1 MQPNDSTPPNPPAA
15 VDADAQRMMRRFQDR
30 FTELRRSLEGIPP
43 EQVARRTGSEYA
55 AEDGGRGSFRLPLW
69 GRPMQLSYPKY
80 EVYRSGDPSGEALP
94 ASALET
100 AFLLY
105 YFATADGTPLEER
118 WIAFSDLADGR
129 FYTQAFEGYTG
140 KELARSFGEDLGAF
154 EHAAAR
160 LKGRRIALGDA
171 AFSFAALPRFA
182 IAAVFWRGDEDF
194 PSTCRL
200 LFDASANHYLPTDA
214 CAVLGSGLTRLL
226 IKARG

>member
-1 MQPNDSTPPNPPAA
+1 MQPIKPGQPNPPAPM
-15 VDADAQRMMRRFQDR
+15 DADAERMMRRFQDR

-55 AEDGGRGSFRLPLW
+55 PEGGGRGRFHLPLW
-69 GRPMQLSYPKY
+69 GKTMQLSYPEY
-80 EVYRSGDPSGEALP
+80 EVHRSGDPSGEALP
-94 ASALET
+94 ATALET

-105 YFATADGTPLEER
+105 YFATADGAPLEER

-140 KELARSFGEDLGAF
+140 KELARSFGENLGAF
-154 EHAAAR
+154 EHAAAS
-160 LKGRRIALGDA
+160 LGGRRIALGDA

-214 CAVLGSGLTRLL
+214 CAVLGSGLTRML